1 MPKHTIAKK
10 LPSFHPLS
18 LTHSLFPFIS
28 LTLLSFSEPQQEEVV
43 ETRLNPCFLY
53 SLSLSNSLASLS
65 FLFLILFQVLLLY
78 SFSSFY
84 TPQSKLKSK
93 FFFLVPSSKFQLH
106 FTMLNH
112 TLKSSNTVLFTSK
125 HRSYTLKKVSMFFLY
140 HVTVYIVWSFVS
152 GLLV

>member
-43 ETRLNPCFLY
+43 ETTRLNPCFLY

-65 FLFLILFQVLLLY
+65 FLFLILFQDLLLY

-84 TPQSKLKSK
+84 KPQSKLKSK
-93 FFFLVPSSKFQLH
+93 VFFWFRVPSSNFTSQGLTTPSNH
-106 FTMLNH
+106 QILFYSHQSIDLTLSRRFPCFSFTM
-112 TLKSSNTVLFTSK
+112 SQ
-125 HRSYTLKKVSMFFLY
+125 
-140 HVTVYIVWSFVS
+140 YI
-152 GLLV
+152 